1 MNPAAAFP
9 LVSVVVATY
18 NGERFISPQLDSIL
32 EQTYPN
38 LEVII
43 VDDRST
49 DGTANLLKQYAE
61 RFKNIR
67 LFFNEQNMGYVR
79 NFEKGMLL
87 ASGDFLALS
96 DQDDI
101 WDKHK
106 LSLLMQE
113 IDDHPIVYCNSELI
127 DYNGDLI
134 GKKLSDIK
142 RLGDFDDCLS
152 FLVGNSA
159 PGHAM
164 IIRSDLIKAAIPLAP
179 MIPHDH
185 WLGFVAT
192 LTGKIKFVDKVLVQ
206 YRQHNANVFGA
217 AKVKADEEE
226 PVPVKKKKHSKED
239 ALAQI
244 RERIRLQHEKCPASL
259 VNEKKILAAVMQSY
273 RNFSLGN
280 NFKRMALFFQYNR
293 RILAYK
299 RRNQFRRWLFCLKM
313 FYKIK

>member
-1 MNPAAAFP
+1 MNPAAELP
-9 LVSVVVATY
+9 LISVVMATY
-18 NGERFISPQLDSIL
+18 NGERFIGAQLNSIL

-38 LEVII
+38 LELII
-43 VDDRST
+43 VDDGST

-61 RFKNIR
+61 RFNNIR
-67 LFFNEQNMGYVR
+67 LFFNEQNIGYVR

-87 ASGDFLALS
+87 AAGDFLALS

-101 WDKHK
+101 WDKQK

-113 IDDHPIVYCNSELI
+113 IGDHPVVYCNSELI
-127 DYNGDLI
+127 DYNGNLT

-164 IIRSDLIKAAIPLAP
+164 IIRRSLVRASVPLAP

-217 AKVKADEEE
+217 AKVKAEGE
-226 PVPVKKKKHSKED
+226 PVPAKKKKPGKETE
-239 ALAQI
+239 LAQI
-244 RERIRLQHEKCPASL
+244 RERMRLQYEKCPESL
-259 VNEKKILAAVMQSY
+259 VNEKKMLADVMQSY
-273 RNFSLGN
+273 QDFSLMN
-280 NFKRMALFFQYNR
+280 NFKRMILFFRYNR

-299 RRNQFRRWLFCLKM
+299 RRNQLRRWLFCLKM

>member
-1 MNPAAAFP
+1 MNPAAELP
-9 LVSVVVATY
+9 LVSVVMATY
-18 NGERFISPQLDSIL
+18 NGERFIGAQLNSIL

-43 VDDRST
+43 VDDGST

-61 RFKNIR
+61 RFNNIR
-67 LFFNEQNMGYVR
+67 LFFNEQNIGYVR

-87 ASGDFLALS
+87 AAGEFLALS

-101 WDKHK
+101 WDKQK

-113 IDDHPIVYCNSELI
+113 IGDYPIVYCNSELI
-127 DYNGDLI
+127 DYNGNRV

-164 IIRSDLIKAAIPLAP
+164 IIRRSLVKASVPLAP
-179 MIPHDH
+179 MVPHDH

-217 AKVKADEEE
+217 AKLKAEGEA
-226 PVPVKKKKHSKED
+226 VPVKKKKPGKE
-239 ALAQI
+239 AGLAQI
-244 RERIRLQHEKCPASL
+244 RERIQLQYEKCPALL

-273 RNFSLGN
+273 RDFSLMN
-280 NFKRMALFFQYNR
+280 NFKRMILFFRYNR

-299 RRNQFRRWLFCLKM
+299 RRNQLRRWLFCLKM

>member
-1 MNPAAAFP
+1 MNPAAELP
-9 LVSVVVATY
+9 LVSVVMATY
-18 NGERFISPQLDSIL
+18 NGERFIGAQLNSIL

-38 LEVII
+38 LELII
-43 VDDRST
+43 VDDGST

-61 RFKNIR
+61 RFNNIR
-67 LFFNEQNMGYVR
+67 LFFNEQNIGYVR

-87 ASGDFLALS
+87 AAGDFLALS

-101 WDKHK
+101 WDKQK
-106 LSLLMQE
+106 LRLLMQE
-113 IDDHPIVYCNSELI
+113 IGDHPVVYCNSELI
-127 DYNGDLI
+127 DYNGNLT

-164 IIRSDLIKAAIPLAP
+164 IIRRSLVRASVPLAP

-217 AKVKADEEE
+217 AKVKAEGE
-226 PVPVKKKKHSKED
+226 PVPAKKKKPGKETE
-239 ALAQI
+239 LAQI
-244 RERIRLQHEKCPASL
+244 RERMRLQYEKCPESL
-259 VNEKKILAAVMQSY
+259 VNEKKILADVMQSY
-273 RNFSLGN
+273 QDFSLMN
-280 NFKRMALFFQYNR
+280 NFKRMILFFRYNR

-299 RRNQFRRWLFCLKM
+299 RRNQLRRWLFCLKM

>member
-1 MNPAAAFP
+1 MNPAAELP
-9 LVSVVVATY
+9 LVSVVMATY
-18 NGERFISPQLDSIL
+18 NGERFIGAQLNSIL

-38 LEVII
+38 LEFII
-43 VDDRST
+43 VDDGST
-49 DGTANLLKQYAE
+49 DGTVNLLKQYAE
-61 RFKNIR
+61 RFNNIR
-67 LFFNEQNMGYVR
+67 LFFNEQNIGYVR

-87 ASGDFLALS
+87 AAGDFLALS

-101 WDKHK
+101 WDKQK

-113 IDDHPIVYCNSELI
+113 IGDHPVVYCNSELI
-127 DYNGDLI
+127 DYNGNLI

-164 IIRSDLIKAAIPLAP
+164 IIRRSLVKASVPLAP

-217 AKVKADEEE
+217 AKVKAEGET
-226 PVPVKKKKHSKED
+226 VQVKKKKPGKE
-239 ALAQI
+239 AELMQI
-244 RERIRLQHEKCPASL
+244 RERMRLQYEKCPASL
-259 VNEKKILAAVMQSY
+259 VNEKKILAVMMQSY
-273 RNFSLGN
+273 QDFSLMN
-280 NFKRMALFFQYNR
+280 NFKRMILFFRYNR

-299 RRNQFRRWLFCLKM
+299 RRNQLRRWLFCLKM

>member
-1 MNPAAAFP
+1 MNPAAELP
-9 LVSVVVATY
+9 LVSVVMATY
-18 NGERFISPQLDSIL
+18 NGERFIGAQLNSIL

-43 VDDRST
+43 VDDGST
-49 DGTANLLKQYAE
+49 DGTVNLLKQYAE
-61 RFKNIR
+61 RFNNIR
-67 LFFNEQNMGYVR
+67 LFFNEQNIGYVR

-87 ASGDFLALS
+87 AAGDFLALS

-101 WDKHK
+101 WDRQK
-106 LSLLMQE
+106 LRLLMQE
-113 IDDHPIVYCNSELI
+113 IGDHPVVYCNSELI
-127 DYNGDLI
+127 DYNGNLT

-142 RLGDFDDCLS
+142 RLGNFDDCLS

-164 IIRSDLIKAAIPLAP
+164 IIRRSLVKASVPLAP

-217 AKVKADEEE
+217 AKVKAEGET
-226 PVPVKKKKHSKED
+226 VQVKKKKPGKE
-239 ALAQI
+239 AELMQI
-244 RERIRLQHEKCPASL
+244 RERMRLQYEKCPASL
-259 VNEKKILAAVMQSY
+259 VNEKKILAVMMQSY
-273 RNFSLGN
+273 QDFSLMN
-280 NFKRMALFFQYNR
+280 NFKRMILFFRYNR

-299 RRNQFRRWLFCLKM
+299 RRNQLRRWLFCLKM

>member
-1 MNPAAAFP
+1 M
-9 LVSVVVATY
+9 
-18 NGERFISPQLDSIL
+18 D
-32 EQTYPN
+32 QTYPN
-38 LEVII
+38 LELII
-43 VDDRST
+43 VDDGST

-61 RFKNIR
+61 RFNNIR
-67 LFFNEQNMGYVR
+67 LFFNEQNIGYVR

-87 ASGDFLALS
+87 AAGDFLALS

-101 WDKHK
+101 WDKQK
-106 LSLLMQE
+106 LRLLMQE
-113 IDDHPIVYCNSELI
+113 IGDHPVVYCNSELI
-127 DYNGDLI
+127 DYNGNLT

-164 IIRSDLIKAAIPLAP
+164 IIRRSLVRASVPLAP

-217 AKVKADEEE
+217 AKVKAEGE
-226 PVPVKKKKHSKED
+226 PVPAKKKKPGKETE
-239 ALAQI
+239 LAQI
-244 RERIRLQHEKCPASL
+244 RERMRLQYEKCPESL
-259 VNEKKILAAVMQSY
+259 VNEKKILADVMQSY
-273 RNFSLGN
+273 QDFSLMN
-280 NFKRMALFFQYNR
+280 NFKRMILFFRYNR

-299 RRNQFRRWLFCLKM
+299 RRNQLRRWLFCLKM

>member
-1 MNPAAAFP
+1 MNPAAELP
-9 LVSVVVATY
+9 LVSVVMATY
-18 NGERFISPQLDSIL
+18 NGERFIGAQLNSIL

-43 VDDRST
+43 VDDGST

-61 RFKNIR
+61 RFNNIR
-67 LFFNEQNMGYVR
+67 LFFNEQNIGYVR

-87 ASGDFLALS
+87 AAGEFLALS

-101 WDKHK
+101 WDKQK

-113 IDDHPIVYCNSELI
+113 IGDYPIVYSNSELI
-127 DYNGDLI
+127 DYNGNRI
-134 GKKLSDIK
+134 EKKLSDIK

-164 IIRSDLIKAAIPLAP
+164 IIRRSLVKASVPLAP

-217 AKVKADEEE
+217 GKVKAEGEA
-226 PVPVKKKKHSKED
+226 VPVKKKKPGKE
-239 ALAQI
+239 AELAQI
-244 RERIRLQHEKCPASL
+244 RERIRLQYEKCPALL

-273 RNFSLGN
+273 RYFSLMN
-280 NFKRMALFFQYNR
+280 NFKRMILFFRYNR

-299 RRNQFRRWLFCLKM
+299 RRNQLRRWLFCLKM